1 MGMNRMT
8 ASLYVT
14 GTKAL
19 KKKLSKPMPHLLS
32 RENLGCYCGD
42 KTGNRLNERKTLKS
56 WFTKHRKKDE
66 EGESRSTAEYAG
78 NGQGKRTMLK
88 NKKEAEKK

>member
-1 MGMNRMT
+1 M
-8 ASLYVT
+8 
-14 GTKAL
+14 KE
-19 KKKLSKPMPHLLS
+19 KK
-32 RENLGCYCGD
+32 
-42 KTGNRLNERKTLKS
+42 LKS

-78 NGQGKRTMLK
+78 NGQGKRTMVK